1 MNDPTNR
8 RPPPPAL
15 PDVESVHIAVDGVV
29 LEGEFAVPAEAR
41 GLVLFAHGTGSSHRS
56 PRNRCV
62 ATQLQRAG
70 LGTLL
75 FDLLS
80 LAEEANDL
88 PSCGLHCDIDLLTR
102 RLVLATDWARRQAA
116 ARRLGF
122 GYFGG
127 STGAAAALRAAVQ
140 RPRDIQAIVC
150 RGGRTDL
157 AGDAV
162 SAVLAPTLLIVGGW
176 DDVVLQAN
184 HEVLKH
190 LPGVKRLE
198 VIPGATHLFEEPG
211 AMERAA
217 QAATA
222 WFLKHL
228 RERPEPDAA

>member
-1 MNDPTNR
+1 
-8 RPPPPAL
+8 
-15 PDVESVHIAVDGVV
+15 
-29 LEGEFAVPAEAR
+29 
-41 GLVLFAHGTGSSHRS
+41 
-56 PRNRCV
+56 
-62 ATQLQRAG
+62 
-70 LGTLL
+70 
-75 FDLLS
+75 
-80 LAEEANDL
+80 
-88 PSCGLHCDIDLLTR
+88 
-102 RLVLATDWARRQAA
+102 
-116 ARRLGF
+116 
-122 GYFGG
+122 
-127 STGAAAALRAAVQ
+127 
-140 RPRDIQAIVC
+140 
-150 RGGRTDL
+150 
-157 AGDAV
+157 V